1 MSGFHKVPK
10 VPSRHRRS
18 TVISLGWKMSEST
31 DASESK
37 VKGQRS
43 ETELSNDLNL
53 KKTVLKSETSCSILK
68 QEMFPAFSNILRDS
82 DRWSHKVQD
91 LPVWKQKMADFC
103 WRHDLSSQKWAGHP
117 HKCTLAGPFSI
128 TTIPQ
133 LFPSSSLLNSLKLM
147 RDWNPEQVLDETQL
161 LRWFEWGGWLNVV
174 NNSLYS
180 SSSILKLVGSL
191 TSVT

>member
-53 KKTVLKSETSCSILK
+53 KKTVLKSEISCSILK

-82 DRWSHKVQD
+82 DR
-91 LPVWKQKMADFC
+91 
-103 WRHDLSSQKWAGHP
+103 
-117 HKCTLAGPFSI
+117 
-128 TTIPQ
+128 
-133 LFPSSSLLNSLKLM
+133 
-147 RDWNPEQVLDETQL
+147 
-161 LRWFEWGGWLNVV
+161 
-174 NNSLYS
+174 
-180 SSSILKLVGSL
+180 
-191 TSVT
+191 